1 MKIDI
6 WSDVICPFCY
16 IGKRRLELALEQT
29 GINAVI
35 EWRSFELDPAAPR
48 SFGAPLPEVLQK
60 L

>member
-48 SFGAPLPEVLQK
+48 SFGGFGF
-60 L
+60 